1 MKNSFVH
8 IFSRNLIFFHFVFV
22 NREMNASRKIDLPKS
37 RSLSTN
43 KVIKWNA
50 MKFAPGIKNNS
61 IKIKLRLSTR
71 VKFMK
76 GGYEHIS

>member
-1 MKNSFVH
+1 
-8 IFSRNLIFFHFVFV
+8 
-22 NREMNASRKIDLPKS
+22 
-37 RSLSTN
+37 
-43 KVIKWNA
+43 